1 MSTTLSFDE
10 FTQFVASSPKPSG
23 ESWQPAF
30 LRLTPCESERF
41 VAFCRERRITVVD
54 AIDRQLADLAVVRLP
69 SEEDRSGRESFIQA
83 AVAAGG
89 GGRAS
94 YGTWVYF
101 PWEAKVVHLL
111 DMDDY
116 FDVITN
122 RNQDKITKDEQREL
136 RGKRVGVVG
145 LSVGGEAAVAVAQEH
160 LCGEIVLA
168 DFDRLDLSNLNRLQA
183 GCDELGLPK
192 TTIAAR
198 RIIKIDPYLKVT
210 VFEDGVTSA
219 NAGQFLDG
227 LDLLIEECDNPQVK
241 REVRLLARER
251 GINVVYAADERGF
264 FSVETYQDFP
274 ELPPFHG
281 LVERPQPPREDY
293 PTPLAFFRALS
304 EWIGGWENLSERT
317 RNSLMQIGEELCGY
331 PQLASEARYA
341 AGQIGHVARRLLLG
355 EKVPPYCGNLDLDDF
370 IPSTRLPLEVEG

>member
-1 MSTTLSFDE
+1 MSTALDFDE
-10 FTQFVASSPKPSG
+10 FTRFVVSPPEPPD

-30 LRLTPCESERF
+30 LRAKPGEGERF
-41 VAFCRERRITVVD
+41 FAFCRGRRIAVVD

-69 SEEDRSGRESFIQA
+69 SEDARSRRDSFIEE
-83 AVAAGG
+83 AVAAV

-111 DMDDY
+111 DADDY

-122 RNQDKITKDEQREL
+122 RNQDKITKEEQKEL
-136 RGKRVGVVG
+136 RGKRVGVAG
-145 LSVGGEAAVAVAQEH
+145 LSVGGEAAVTVAQEY
-160 LCGEIVLA
+160 LCGEILLA

-198 RIIKIDPYLKVT
+198 RIGRIDPYLKVT
-210 VFEDGVTSA
+210 VFGDGVTPA

-227 LDLLIEECDNPQVK
+227 LDLLIEECDDPQIK
-241 REVRLLARER
+241 RGVRLLAKER
-251 GINVVYAADERGF
+251 GINVLYAADERGF
-264 FSVETYQDFP
+264 FSIEPYHNFP
-274 ELPPFHG
+274 ELRPFHG
-281 LVERPQPPREDY
+281 RAERPQPSRGDY
-293 PTPLAFFRALS
+293 STPLAFFRALS
-304 EWIGGWENLSERT
+304 EWIGGWDNLSERT
-317 RNSLMQIGEELCGY
+317 RNSLARIGEELCGY

-341 AGQIGHVARRLLLG
+341 AGQVAHVARRLLLG
-355 EKVPPYCGNLDLDDF
+355 EKIPPYCGNLDLND
-370 IPSTRLPLEVEG
+370 LLL

>member
-1 MSTTLSFDE
+1 MNTALDFAE
-10 FTQFVASSPKPSG
+10 FTRLVASPPG
-23 ESWQPAF
+23 P
-30 LRLTPCESERF
+30 PCENWRPASLKLKPGEAEHF
-41 VAFCRERRITVVD
+41 FALCRASRIAVVD
-54 AIDRQLADLAVVRLP
+54 AIDRQLADLAAVRLP
-69 SEEDRSGRESFIQA
+69 SEGALPRRGSFIEE
-83 AVAAGG
+83 AVATG

-111 DMDDY
+111 DADDY

-122 RNQDKITKDEQREL
+122 RNQDKITKEEQREL
-136 RGKRVGVVG
+136 RGKRIGVVG

-168 DFDRLDLSNLNRLQA
+168 DFDRLDLSNLNRLHA
-183 GCDELGLPK
+183 GCDELGLRK

-198 RIIKIDPYLKVT
+198 RIVKINPYLRVT
-210 VFEDGVTSA
+210 VFEDGVTAA

-227 LDLLIEECDNPQVK
+227 LDLLIEECDDPQIK
-241 REVRLLARER
+241 REVRLLAKER

-264 FSVETYQDFP
+264 FSVEPYRDFP
-274 ELPPFHG
+274 ELFPFQG
-281 LVERPQPPREDY
+281 RIERAQPPREDY
-293 PTPLAFFRALS
+293 PDSLAFFRALS
-304 EWIGGWENLSERT
+304 EWIGGWENLSGRT
-317 RNSLMQIGEELCGY
+317 RNSLVRIGEELCGY

-355 EKVPPYCGNLDLDDF
+355 EKVPPYHGNLDLDDF
-370 IPSTRLPLEVEG
+370 IPSARLPLEAEG